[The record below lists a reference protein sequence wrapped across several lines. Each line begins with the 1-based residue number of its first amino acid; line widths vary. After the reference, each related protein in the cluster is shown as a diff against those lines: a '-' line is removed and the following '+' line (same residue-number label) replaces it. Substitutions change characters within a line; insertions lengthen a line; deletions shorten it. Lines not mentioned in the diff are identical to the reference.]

1 VIRVGVIGLGSM
13 GKNHVRVY
21 SELPDVELIGIADL
35 DDGIARGLAEKY
47 HTKPFT
53 DYKDLLKQDLDAV
66 SIAVNTSSHHEVAMC
81 AARSGMN
88 MLVEKPIATTI
99 QEAQEIIKAAESNK
113 IKLMVG
119 LVERYN
125 PVIPIIKREIEGAEV
140 CLIEITRIGPF
151 PPRVKDIGIVTDLA
165 THDIDLL
172 RYLTGSEVK
181 NLHSVISKNIAH
193 HEDTAIL
200 IFEMANGILARVT
213 VNWLTPFKVREIN
226 VATKE
231 KFIKASLIG
240 GNVSV
245 CSRFKEDESSYVV
258 REVTVPRTEPLKQEL
273 RAFIESVR
281 DNVQPPVSGEDA
293 LKALEV
299 AILCLSQKN
308 GVG

>member
-1 VIRVGVIGLGSM
+1 MIKVGVIGLGSM
-13 GKNHVRVY
+13 GKNHARVY

-35 DDGIARGLAEKY
+35 DDGIARDLAEKY
-47 HTKPFT
+47 HTTPFT
-53 DYKDLLKQDLDAV
+53 DYKDLLKQGLDAV
-66 SIAVNTSSHHEVAMC
+66 SIAVNTSSHHEVAIC
-81 AARSGMN
+81 TARAGVN
-88 MLVEKPIATTI
+88 MLIEKPIAPSV

-119 LVERYN
+119 LIERYN
-125 PVIPIIKREIEGAEV
+125 PVIPIIKREIEGIEV

-181 NLHSVISKNIAH
+181 NLHSVISKIIAQ
-193 HEDTAIL
+193 HEDNAIL
-200 IFEMANGILARVT
+200 IFEMANGILARIT
-213 VNWLTPFKVREIN
+213 VNWLTPYKVREIN
-226 VATKE
+226 VATKD

-245 CSRFKEDESSYVV
+245 FSRFSKDDSSYAV
-258 REVTVPRTEPLKQEL
+258 RELTVPRIEPLKQEL

-281 DNVQPPVSGEDA
+281 NNVQPPVSGEDA
-293 LKALEV
+293 LRALEV
-299 AILCLSQKN
+299 AIRCLNN
-308 GVG
+308 GQQL